1 MSKKELAPF
10 EQFLDQNCTILPH
23 HMDVGRSLW
32 LTRYDRTYQA
42 GFSSLFLEV
51 EETKFTGDH
60 MDYHLDI
67 RGKLYVGSSVE
78 LECKLTNQERT
89 VQLEFSLAGGIYET
103 PMGYH
108 DDLELLGPLVRE
120 LLNRPLYTSAAGV
133 EHRNWSEKEMTI
145 WRLAHDWINPA
156 YNFLIGPLDHPA
168 EVRNLYSVGSFPN
181 FPNETTQ
188 QIDGYMDYVKS
199 SLSVLFRNAIGT
211 ECYEG
216 KSFVVPIA
224 IARWLLGLI
233 QEINKE
239 AA

>member
-32 LTRYDRTYQA
+32 LTRYDRSYQA
-42 GFSSLFLEV
+42 DESTLFLEV

-60 MDYHLDI
+60 TDYHLDI
-67 RGKLYVGSSVE
+67 RGKLFVGNSTGLDYS
-78 LECKLTNQERT
+78 LTNQQRT
-89 VQLEFSLAGGIYET
+89 AQLEFSLAGGIYET
-103 PMGYH
+103 PMDHH

-156 YNFLIGPLDHPA
+156 YNFSIGVEA
-168 EVRNLYSVGSFPN
+168 EVRNLYSVGSIPN
-181 FPNETTQ
+181 TPNETTQ
-188 QIDGYMDYVKS
+188 QIDGYMDYVQS
-199 SLSVLFRNAIGT
+199 CLSILFRNAIGT
-211 ECYEG
+211 DCYEG
-216 KSFVVPIA
+216 KTIVVPIA

-233 QEINKE
+233 QEINICWPR
-239 AA
+239 